1 MKRKSPMA
9 YIIVCC
15 LLLLR
20 STVQAQMS
28 YPGVSVALT
37 KDNKVIPTKDHG
49 TRSVVTQ
56 LLVNEHPGFRIAF
69 HNKVSFYEPEE
80 VIHHLRFYA
89 PQPVQPS

>member
-20 STVQAQMS
+20 ITVQAQVS

-37 KDNKVIPTKDHG
+37 KDNKVIPPKGHG

-80 VIHHLRFYA
+80 VIHHLRFYS
-89 PQPVQPS
+89 P